1 MSVHAA
7 TLHVGSRRTGF
18 SCTSC
23 RSRLSCSPCHSH
35 RNVRPGVSC
44 DGRRAQARRRHEPE
58 PGMHEKRCLDA
69 TDTAARRTRTAAGTM
84 RTDVGGSVSGTGD
97 GRRAWGGSSCLCP
110 LRLPVKPL
118 LTGGGGTNML
128 LSAGGADA
136 GTPEQRCVT
145 QMLQHVQARQ
155 RGPPLPHL
163 SPKAREL
170 SPRAG
175 SLG

>member
-1 MSVHAA
+1 MSVQAA

-23 RSRLSCSPCHSH
+23 RSRLSCGPCHSH
-35 RNVRPGVSC
+35 RNVRAFRVMGAGLRPAEGTSPSPAC
-44 DGRRAQARRRHEPE
+44 MKARK
-58 PGMHEKRCLDA
+58 GA

-118 LTGGGGTNML
+118 LPGGGGTNML

-155 RGPPLPHL
+155 RGPPLPLL

>member
-1 MSVHAA
+1 MSVQAA

-58 PGMHEKRCLDA
+58 PVMHEKRCLDA

-118 LTGGGGTNML
+118 LPGGGGTNML

-136 GTPEQRCVT
+136 GTPEHRCVA

-155 RGPPLPHL
+155 RGPPLPLL